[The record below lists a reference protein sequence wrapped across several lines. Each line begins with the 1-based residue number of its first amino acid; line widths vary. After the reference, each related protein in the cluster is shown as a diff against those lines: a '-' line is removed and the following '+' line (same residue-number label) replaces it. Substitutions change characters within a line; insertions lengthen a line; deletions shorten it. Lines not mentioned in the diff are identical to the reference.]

1 MDRVVQI
8 FCELLG
14 DVCIQGFIFFSHL
27 FIHSLERV
35 HPWISLHSFSPSLF
49 HSLILFLSFIPFL
62 SSPPTPPFNLCFEVR
77 GGYRFAATRMHA
89 MSLLPVAQKSR
100 KR

>member
-27 FIHSLERV
+27 FIHSLSV

-77 GGYRFAATRMHA
+77 GWLQIRCNKNACNVSTPR
-89 MSLLPVAQKSR
+89 SEERRV
-100 KR
+100 